1 MERFAVAYRF
11 TFLFAFFTFIENDT
25 LRRVS
30 RVFSNKID
38 LIFFT
43 FRNNVQ
49 IGGGS
54 PMLYISCFT
63 KFLYSTISN
72 RIV

>member
-11 TFLFAFFTFIENDT
+11 AFLFAFFTFIKNDT
-25 LRRVS
+25 LRRIS

-43 FRNNVQ
+43 FRNNKQ
-49 IGGGS
+49 IGGRS
-54 PMLYISCFT
+54 PMLYVSRFT